1 MSSTTFA
8 IVLSL
13 IAGIAGAAQ
22 AGLSSALGRR
32 MGVLEATAFGALLG
46 AAIMTT
52 MAIVFGRGASGIL
65 SGFRQPPWLW
75 TTAVM
80 GALILTTLT
89 FAPSRIGTFA
99 AIGLIIVGQL
109 AAGLLIDANGWFGGE
124 AIRMTG
130 YRLAGLIMLGSG
142 ALLILKR

>member
-1 MSSTTFA
+1 MSATTFA

-13 IAGIAGAAQ
+13 TAGVAGALQAGI
-22 AGLSSALGRR
+22 SSALGRR
-32 MGVLEATAFGALLG
+32 IGVFEATAFGALLG

-52 MAIVFGRGASGIL
+52 MALLFGRGATGIL

-75 TTAVM
+75 TTAIM

-99 AIGLIIVGQL
+99 AIGLMIVGQL
-109 AAGLLIDANGWFGGE
+109 TAGVLIDANGWFGGD

-130 YRLAGLIMLGSG
+130 YRFVGLILLGSG